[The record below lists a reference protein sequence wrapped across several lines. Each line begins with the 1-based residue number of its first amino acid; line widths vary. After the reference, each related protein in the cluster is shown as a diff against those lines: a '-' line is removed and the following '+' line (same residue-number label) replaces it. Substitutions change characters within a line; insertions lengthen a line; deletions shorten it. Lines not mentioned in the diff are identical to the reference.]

1 MEFALISILTTL
13 GGILLYFLTTAFVK
27 APGKV
32 LASKFASLGNMT
44 GKTYEDIKK
53 VVGVESSISR
63 KAMDDGSVVTIRQW
77 MATGYHIVLLFDQ
90 NDNFIGISSETS
102 V

>member
-1 MEFALISILTTL
+1 MEFALISIVTTI
-13 GGILLYFLTTAFVK
+13 GGILLYLLTSVAVK

-32 LASKFASLGNMT
+32 LASKFASLGDMT
-44 GKTYEDIKK
+44 GKTYAEIKN
-53 VVGVESSISR
+53 VVGVESSVSR
-63 KAMDDGSVVTIRQW
+63 KAMDDGSIVTIRQW

>member
-1 MEFALISILTTL
+1 MEILYFILPLIGGLLLYALTTV
-13 GGILLYFLTTAFVK
+13 TVR

-32 LASKFASLGNMT
+32 LAAKFASLGNMT
-44 GKTYEDIKK
+44 GKTYAEIRQ
-53 VVGVESSISR
+53 VVGVESSVSR
-63 KAMDDGSVVTIRQW
+63 KVMDDGSVVTIRQW

-90 NDNFIGISSETS
+90 EDKFICISSETS